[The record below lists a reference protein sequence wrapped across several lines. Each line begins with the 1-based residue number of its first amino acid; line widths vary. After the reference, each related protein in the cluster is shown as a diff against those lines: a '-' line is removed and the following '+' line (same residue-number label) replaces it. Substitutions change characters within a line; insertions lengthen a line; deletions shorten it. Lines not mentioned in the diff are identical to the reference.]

1 VSNTAQQV
9 VTFTGT
15 ALGMLLA
22 ALALQASHKAW
33 NRHHDRRDLS
43 LAWVAGVWLAHLLT
57 STVMD
62 FAGDFS
68 PSLLRLQAYS
78 GFVSHIGYQILIVS
92 VGFFLLTCSGI
103 TSPGFTAI
111 LVIQAAAGGA
121 MIHLLQELL
130 GNSWADVAKLELYQ
144 AWVAINVALG
154 IMLVIG
160 MAHRLVLA
168 GSYNGWLS
176 LAAGSIGLGLFID
189 GAWLADDAPHFST
202 FSHYCYA
209 AFLLLIW
216 RLVMQPDGQMARQ
229 SPADFQDSSQFEAL
243 SDFGRTP
250 DAVVA
255 VANERRRI
263 AQDLH
268 DGVCSQ
274 LVSILSS
281 LNCAIPQQQA
291 LALALEQCLM
301 ELKMTIDATN
311 SENDSLLDAL
321 GRLRYRVQHSL
332 DKLGISMV
340 WNIHMCVA
348 LEAVRGA
355 QAQHALR
362 ITQESLAN
370 VMRHAN
376 ATAVEVLCRVVPE
389 THEMVLEVRDNGS
402 GIARGPDGKC
412 AGRGL
417 EGMRRRAQEAGGK
430 LVISSRA
437 GKGTRVKLTLALPE
451 HEPAPGVT
459 EEARSA
465 EANTYIPSQTVWH

>member
-1 VSNTAQQV
+1 MSNTAQQV

-15 ALGMLLA
+15 VLGLLLA
-22 ALALQASHKAW
+22 GLALQASHQAW
-33 NRHHDRRDLS
+33 TMHHDRRDLA
-43 LAWVAGVWLAHLLT
+43 LGWVAGIWLMHLFT
-57 STVMD
+57 STAVD
-62 FAGDFS
+62 FAGDIN

-78 GFVSHIGYQILIVS
+78 GFASHLGYQALIVS
-92 VGFFLLTCSGI
+92 IGFFLLTCSGL

-111 LVIQAAAGGA
+111 LVIQAAAGAA

-130 GNSWADVAKLELYQ
+130 GNSWADAAKSELYQ
-144 AWVAINVALG
+144 AWVAVNVVFG
-154 IMLVIG
+154 VMLVIA

-176 LAAGSIGLGLFID
+176 LAGGIIGLGLFID

-216 RLVMQPDGQMARQ
+216 RLVMQPEGQMSRH

-243 SDFGRTP
+243 SEFERTP
-250 DAVVA
+250 DAVLA

-281 LNCAIPQQQA
+281 LNCQIPQQRA

-332 DKLGISMV
+332 DKLGISML

-376 ATAVEVLCRVVPE
+376 ASAVQVSCSVVSE
-389 THEMVLEVRDNGS
+389 ANQMVLEVRDNGR

-412 AGRGL
+412 AGKGL

-430 LVISSRA
+430 LVISSRV
-437 GKGTRVKLTLALPE
+437 GRGTSVKLTLALPE
-451 HEPAPGVT
+451 HRPAPGLI
-459 EEARSA
+459 A
-465 EANTYIPSQTVWH
+465 EAAGSETHNYFPGHSVRH

>member
-1 VSNTAQQV
+1 MSNAAQQV
-9 VTFTGT
+9 VTYTGT
-15 ALGMLLA
+15 ALGMLVA
-22 ALALQASHKAW
+22 GLALQASRQAW
-33 NRHHDRRDLS
+33 SRHHDRRDLS
-43 LAWVAGVWLAHLLT
+43 LAWVAGIWLAHLIT
-57 STVMD
+57 STTVD
-62 FAGDFS
+62 FAGGLD

-78 GFVSHIGYQILIVS
+78 GFASHMGYQALIVGI
-92 VGFFLLTCSGI
+92 GFFLLTCSGI
-103 TSPGFTAI
+103 TSPGFNAI
-111 LVIQAAAGGA
+111 LVAQAAAGAA
-121 MIHLLQELL
+121 MLHLLQEQL
-130 GNSWADVAKLELYQ
+130 GNSWAGVAKLDLYQ
-144 AWVAINVALG
+144 AWIATNVVLG
-154 IMLVIG
+154 LVLVIG

-176 LAAGSIGLGLFID
+176 LAAGIIGLGLFVD
-189 GAWLADDAPHFST
+189 GVWLADDAPHFST

-216 RLVMQPDGQMARQ
+216 RLVMQPEGQMSRQ
-229 SPADFQDSSQFEAL
+229 SPADFQDSSKFEAL
-243 SDFGRTP
+243 SDFERP
-250 DAVVA
+250 ADAVLA
-255 VANERRRI
+255 VVNERRRI

-281 LNCAIPQQQA
+281 LNCRIPQQQA
-291 LALALEQCLM
+291 LALSLEQCLM

-348 LEAVRGA
+348 LEAVRGV

-376 ATAVEVLCRVVPE
+376 ASAVEVLCRVAPGANQL
-389 THEMVLEVRDNGS
+389 VLEVRDNGR
-402 GIARGPDGKC
+402 GMARGPDGKC
-412 AGRGL
+412 AGNGL

-437 GKGTRVKLTLALPE
+437 GKGTRVKLTLAL
-451 HEPAPGVT
+451 HEPPLGSGL
-459 EEARSA
+459 SA
-465 EANTYIPSQTVWH
+465 GRTGGTNTYLPGQTVWH